1 MHTGLEAAMTSL
13 LGSFAEWMTPDTVGE
28 LGKTI
33 GLDTSQAQRGLDVVA
48 PLVLGSL
55 AQKSQTISGMDS
67 IMRLLPEDT
76 GAGFLGRILG
86 GGGAQTPASASLLT
100 SVLGPGVSAIGKAM
114 SGRLGFNVAPLLT
127 AAAPAILGMISK
139 TAKANK
145 LNSADIATL
154 LQQEHQRSM
163 ASAKPE
169 VRAVL
174 DEAFKLGTK
183 AETLRATFTDDE
195 WRKIRLAPMAVTL
208 YVAGASPSGLT
219 GLSKEVI
226 AAGEGLKS
234 LVKDAL
240 PTSLVDVAFGSF
252 EGKLDLEQ
260 EGALDEKAP
269 RTSILGVIKD
279 ATSAVKAKSP
289 ADARSF
295 GDTLVALSRKVA
307 EASKEGGFL
316 GIGGTRVSA
325 EEEQAIAAIT
335 TAVA

>member
-1 MHTGLEAAMTSL
+1 MTSL
-13 LGSFAEWMTPDTVGE
+13 LGSFAEWMTPDTVE
-28 LGKTI
+28 KLGKAI
-33 GLDTSQAQRGLDVVA
+33 GLDTSQTQRGLDVVG

-67 IMRLLPEDT
+67 IMRMLPEDA
-76 GAGFLGRILG
+76 GAGLLGSLLG
-86 GGGAQTPASASLLT
+86 SGASPTPASASLLT
-100 SVLGPGVSAIGKAM
+100 GVLGPGVSAISKAM

-139 TAKANK
+139 TAKTSK
-145 LNSADIATL
+145 LNSADIASL
-154 LQQEHQRSM
+154 LQQEHRTSM

-169 VRAVL
+169 VQAVL
-174 DEAFKLGTK
+174 NEAFQLGTR
-183 AETLRATFTDDE
+183 AEKLKGLFTDDE
-195 WRKIRLAPMAVTL
+195 WKKIKLAPMAVTF
-208 YVAGASPSGLT
+208 YIATASPSGLT

-226 AAGEGLKS
+226 AAGEGLKT
-234 LVKDAL
+234 LVKGAL

-252 EGKLDLEQ
+252 EGTLDLEQ

-269 RTSILGVIKD
+269 RTSMLAVLKN

-316 GIGGTRVSA
+316 GIGGTLVST
-325 EEEQAIAAIT
+325 EEEHAIT
-335 TAVA
+335 EITAAVA